1 MISNTKSFCFHP
13 LAFVVG
19 SPAAIALAL
28 VCATAVAQPYPSKA
42 VRIVVPFVVHPS
54 LPVKSVKDLI
64 ALAKARPGELNFA
77 SSGNGSSTHLG
88 GLLFNKLAGVN
99 MVHVPYK
106 GSGPAVA
113 DLLAGQV
120 QTRFSSIPPALPHVR
135 TGRLRALAV
144 TSTGRFNLLPDIPA
158 VAESLRGF
166 EVNSFQSGS
175 RTLVGS

>member
-1 MISNTKSFCFHP
+1 MPQPLADPRDKDKRVLHP

-28 VCATAVAQPYPSKA
+28 VCATAVAQPYPSKP
-42 VRIVVPFVVHPS
+42 VRIV
-54 LPVKSVKDLI
+54 
-64 ALAKARPGELNFA
+64 
-77 SSGNGSSTHLG
+77 
-88 GLLFNKLAGVN
+88 
-99 MVHVPYK
+99 VHVPYK

-158 VAESLRGF
+158 VTESLRGF